1 MQDKA
6 PPGLIETDQILYAVC
21 ERNEG
26 YPSSL
31 ELGRAY
37 RVLPD
42 PVAAEHGMLRIVDE
56 SGEDY
61 LYPQEYFAKPS
72 SKPRRKSVWQRVV
85 LPFGIVLLLQR
96 ARSRTRR

>member
-1 MQDKA
+1 M
-6 PPGLIETDQILYAVC
+6 DQKLYAVC

-31 ELGRAY
+31 ELGRVY

-42 PVAAEHGMLRIVDE
+42 LTAAEHGMIRVVDE

-61 LYPQEYFAKPS
+61 LYPQERFATPRP
-72 SKPRRKSVWQRVV
+72 KPRGKSLWKRVV

-96 ARSRTRR
+96 RARTRVRR

>member
-1 MQDKA
+1 M
-6 PPGLIETDQILYAVC
+6 ETDQIQYAVC

-31 ELGRAY
+31 ELGRVY

-42 PVAAEHGMLRIVDE
+42 LTAAEHGMIRVVDE

-61 LYPQEYFAKPS
+61 LYPQDRFATPRP
-72 SKPRRKSVWQRVV
+72 KPRGKSLWKRVL

-96 ARSRTRR
+96 RVRTRARR